1 MRVPKLLNPNQELP
15 STHILWYVVAF
26 CLMVVSLVLCYRAD
40 WNPDVVPPIYRDG
53 VYLGPGQQLQKDV
66 SIAPQVT
73 SILWAVIIYGA
84 LLARRVVRGFSNL
97 TTMLLVVLN
106 IIFVASLIE
115 SFVPAQSICLLS
127 FFGWELLKVNPQQ
140 LLMAAVALSWIGMR
154 SLSGISI
161 IVLGIAF
168 ISRSM
173 ELNVLGIYGTFYF
186 LCGFLSLIVQMKLPY
201 MMPEGGWIANL
212 RQDFGMLQLEARKN
226 VCELQKDVA
235 AVAKRTADAATAVA
249 TGGVVSDVS
258 AILPDNSDT
267 CSRRQG

>member
-1 MRVPKLLNPNQELP
+1 MKIPKLLNPNQELP

-40 WNPDVVPPIYRDG
+40 WNPDWLPVVYGSDG
-53 VYLGPGQQLQKDV
+53 LPTARPQKDV

-73 SILWAVIIYGA
+73 SILWAIIIYGA

-106 IIFVASLIE
+106 IVFVASLIE
-115 SFVPAQSICLLS
+115 SFVPAQSICLFS
-127 FFGWELLKVNPQQ
+127 FLGWELLKVNPQQ

-154 SLSGISI
+154 ALSGVSI
-161 IVLGIAF
+161 VVLGIAF

-173 ELNVLGIYGTFYF
+173 ELNVLGIYGTFYV

-226 VCELQKDVA
+226 VGELQKDVA
-235 AVAKRTADAATAVA
+235 AVAKRTADVATAVA